1 MWYRRRVHRLASTP
15 ALSALAGHVLA
26 TSVLGCGFAASAA
39 LVGCAGERAVMVE
52 ISGTAGADRLCL
64 IASDGAR
71 VVFSR
76 AYGDE
81 LVGAPADGTLTF
93 VAGSDVDSAVIVTAL
108 ALRAGAVIG
117 SATGTGSF
125 GERGTTTLPLVVSRC
140 RRRTLSSAAL
150 VARAVVAI
158 EAVGPGARLAAGDVD
173 GDGRD
178 EALILGVGGTLV
190 TVDVERARAVANAAT
205 GAGGRIA
212 GVGDLDGDCSLDP
225 VVVAADGVRV
235 LHTADDAVIVD
246 PAVNGTA
253 GTVDAALGAASG
265 GPRIAVCGPA
275 GVSLVVPRGAT
286 GAITLGTDPA
296 QSVVVADLTGD
307 RRAEVIAAGPG
318 GVFVWI
324 ALDAGFV
331 RADDALPPSFATVT
345 TLLVVL
351 DADGDGTPDLAG
363 AGADALHLALN
374 RGDGLLEDRSGA
386 GVAFAGAV
394 VMVALDLDGDCRDEL
409 AVLGSDGVLA
419 LYTANG
425 ALVARAETFAG
436 VADVAAGDFDGDG
449 ARELVVLESD
459 GQLSVVRP

>member
-1 MWYRRRVHRLASTP
+1 MLA
-15 ALSALAGHVLA
+15 LFVLA
-26 TSVLGCGFAASAA
+26 CAVAVSAT
-39 LVGCAGERAVMVE
+39 LVGCAGERAVTVE
-52 ISGTAGADRLCL
+52 VSGTAGADRLCV

-76 AYGDE
+76 AYGDD
-81 LVGAPADGTLTF
+81 LVGAPAEGTLTF
-93 VAGSDVDSAVIVTAL
+93 VAGSEVDSAVIVTAL

-117 SATGTGSF
+117 SATGSGSF
-125 GERGTTTLPLVVSRC
+125 GEAGTTTLPLVVSRC
-140 RRRTLSSAAL
+140 RRRSVSTGAV
-150 VARAVVAI
+150 VARPVVAI

-205 GAGGRIA
+205 GAGGRIS

-235 LHTADDAVIVD
+235 LHTANDAVIVD

-253 GTVDAALGAASG
+253 GALDAALGAASG

-307 RRAEVIAAGPG
+307 RRAEVIAAGPS
-318 GVFVWI
+318 GVSVWI
-324 ALDAGFV
+324 ASDAGFV
-331 RADDALPPSFATVT
+331 RAADALPPSFATVT
-345 TLLVVL
+345 TLLIVL
-351 DADGDGTPDLAG
+351 DADGDGAPDLAG
-363 AGADALHLALN
+363 AGVDALHLALN
-374 RGDGLLEDRSGA
+374 RGDGLLEDRGGP
-386 GVAFAGAV
+386 GVTFAGAV
-394 VMVALDLDGDCRDEL
+394 VLVALDLDGDCHDEL
-409 AVLGSDGVLA
+409 AVLGGDGALT
-419 LYTANG
+419 LYTASG
-425 ALVARAETFAG
+425 ALVARAETFTD
-436 VADVAAGDFDGDG
+436 VADVAAGDFDGNG
-449 ARELVVLESD
+449 ARELVVLGRD
-459 GQLSVVRP
+459 GQLSVVGP